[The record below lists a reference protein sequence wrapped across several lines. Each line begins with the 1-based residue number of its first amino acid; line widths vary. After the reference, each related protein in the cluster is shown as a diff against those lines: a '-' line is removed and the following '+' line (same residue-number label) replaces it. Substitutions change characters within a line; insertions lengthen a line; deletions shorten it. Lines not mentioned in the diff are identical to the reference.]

1 MTLEING
8 IPCVTAAVAAEELAT
23 TQLKILMLIKQKAL
37 CGEMI
42 DGEWYVTRESLFSY
56 DPEEQKTA
64 AGQHECR
71 SGCGGCH

>member
-1 MTLEING
+1 MKVEING
-8 IPCVTAAVAAEELAT
+8 IPSVTAAVAAEELAT

-56 DPEEQKTA
+56 DPAEEKPPAT
-64 AGQHECR
+64 HECH

>member
-1 MTLEING
+1 MTVEING
-8 IPCVTAAVAAEELAT
+8 IPSVPAAVAAEELAT

-56 DPEEQKTA
+56 DPEEEKPEI
-64 AGQHECR
+64 GKHECR

>member
-1 MTLEING
+1 MTVDING
-8 IPCVTAAVAAEELAT
+8 IPAVPAAVAAEELRT

-56 DPEEQKTA
+56 DPEEQKQET
-64 AGQHECR
+64 GKHECR